1 MLIRL
6 LRQLRSSALGRRN
19 SSLQSAWQ
27 IIGWWEARRVL
38 FNLIVGATGVVSS
51 IGILLT
57 ALISEQLLAEPIGM
71 PDPPVL
77 VVVAVVFYVLGANV
91 CYTGG
96 WIGELVV
103 KRAWPDESEQF
114 GTLMFTLGLV
124 FAVAVT
130 LSPAVLISGV
140 AVVVGV
146 APALGFGGAVE

>member
-19 SSLQSAWQ
+19 APLQSAWH
-27 IIGWWEARRVL
+27 IVGWWEARRIP
-38 FNLIVGATGVVSS
+38 FNLIVGAAGIVSS

-57 ALISEQLLAEPIGM
+57 AAISEQLSGEPIGM

-77 VVVAVVFYVLGANV
+77 IVAAVVFYVVAANA

-96 WIGELVV
+96 WVGELVV

-124 FAVAVT
+124 FAAVVT
-130 LSPAVLISGV
+130 LSPAVLISGL
-140 AVVVGV
+140 AVVYGI
-146 APALGFGGAVE
+146 ARALGYSGLE